1 MSQNVNRKYYLL
13 KIKSFFLKFPSMF
26 IFTPSPG
33 QMKLKALFS
42 SCCGGESRVEA
53 MSPAEGMARKKGESF
68 LFAQEDVL
76 RNRWDILI
84 FCTVVFICIVVPL
97 RLGFLIKEWQLW
109 LPVDIASDLLLA
121 LDIVVCT
128 MTTFEVDGEVIKDRN
143 TILHHYLR
151 GWFAADLLSVF
162 PFEFIALVTKK
173 YHPAYRANRLIRM
186 GRLTYYFSQWEKVT
200 SLKPS
205 VIRIFK
211 STFVILFLAHFI
223 GCAFFLVILIE
234 GDTVCYL
241 FIYFHLEKFYKR
253 KKIILAAPFT
263 SQGRSPFQKTNNR
276 QKLTLL
282 EQKTFST
289 AVWDRST
296 LEHSIGHL

>member
-1 MSQNVNRKYYLL
+1 MGMKD
-13 KIKSFFLKFPSMF
+13 KISGWLGKKKSAVQPVTTK
-26 IFTPSPG
+26 
-33 QMKLKALFS
+33 
-42 SCCGGESRVEA
+42 ERRHDEA
-53 MSPAEGMARKKGESF
+53 F
-68 LFAQEDVL
+68 LFAQEDVI

-84 FCTVVFICIVVPL
+84 FCTVVLICIVVPL
-97 RLGFLIKEWQLW
+97 RLGFLIKGWVYW
-109 LPVDIASDLLLA
+109 LPVDIGSDVLLA

-128 MTTFEVDGEVIKDRN
+128 MTTFEVDGEVIKDKT
-143 TILHHYLR
+143 TILHHYLS

-162 PFEFIALVTKK
+162 PFEFIALITGS

-234 GDTVCYL
+234 GD
-241 FIYFHLEKFYKR
+241 E
-253 KKIILAAPFT
+253 
-263 SQGRSPFQKTNNR
+263 
-276 QKLTLL
+276 
-282 EQKTFST
+282 
-289 AVWDRST
+289 
-296 LEHSIGHL
+296 